1 MLDGIESGNNALKA
15 LSDELNIERV
25 ERVME
30 EAAEMHAW
38 QQEVAELTGNSISE
52 EEIDE
57 DALWQQFNEVGMRSG
72 DEARGVRVTGR
83 QWGIWCRWSKWL
95 GRKRLCRWPRFAV
108 QPTEGVTRGA
118 NVLP

>member
-72 DEARGVRVTGR
+72 DEAGGVRVTER
-83 QWGIWCRWSKWL
+83 QWGIWCRWSRWSKWL
-95 GRKRLCRWPRFAV
+95 GTCTHAWGRKRLCRWPRFA
-108 QPTEGVTRGA
+108 A
-118 NVLP
+118 